1 VIILIINLFGNIN
14 ITNVFYK
21 SGKSLITL
29 KRWTRTT
36 ESRTQN
42 KLVREEDKIMSL
54 GTVLSAASAGVTSRP
69 KPGTATPTALT

>member
-1 VIILIINLFGNIN
+1 MPTDVLAFHG
-14 ITNVFYK
+14 T
-21 SGKSLITL
+21 SGPVNYRHRLQK
-29 KRWTRTT
+29 T

-69 KPGTATPTALT
+69 KPGTATPTVLT